1 MQKLSK
7 VIKKAMMDRVI
18 EMFLDSIVMSA
29 FICLLCITG
38 PMPVGSLQ
46 RSIALTALPF
56 VYIVKNFFRLRKCYL
71 IMRNDNSFYIANLF
85 AATIYGT
92 VSVVAYITASMI
104 FSSIALRKAYSWVF
118 LVTYFLGF
126 SNIGIS
132 TKVSILLFHCLL
144 FISIFLAPVG
154 FGWIKEKELEKEEF
168 ISRMPG
174 MLEVNPLES
183 KSENKVETDGK
194 QE

>member
-1 MQKLSK
+1 MSKKVLFIRLAEILIVSVILSTG
-7 VIKKAMMDRVI
+7 VCLMCVGGCLPINSVRRNIVLNLLPIAYIIWNFISLRRCYIVLCNDRKYYLSNLVATLV
-18 EMFLDSIVMSA
+18 FVGTSIVA
-29 FICLLCITG
+29 FIILPRKLYSWIFLITG
-38 PMPVGSLQ
+38 LGSFLNVKVPAA
-46 RSIALTALPF
+46 IA
-56 VYIVKNFFRLRKCYL
+56 
-71 IMRNDNSFYIANLF
+71 
-85 AATIYGT
+85 
-92 VSVVAYITASMI
+92 I
-104 FSSIALRKAYSWVF
+104 F
-118 LVTYFLGF
+118 
-126 SNIGIS
+126 
-132 TKVSILLFHCLL
+132 LFHTIV